1 MFDENKIAERLRAK
15 PKRIDFSKFQQN
27 NWIKPGAENNHTL
40 KAIDDRGGALWI
52 NPSGEIYFRRCPTET
67 PSKLANDKAKMVISN
82 FLDRG
87 SILLFKG
94 TGTGENAIEP
104 DVAAN
109 DVYMVMD
116 KFTPFASSEF
126 YSEHGVI
133 NRTSFKPS
141 EYLQMQS
148 GEHNQA
154 PTIDKLI
161 LHLCNYNDEH
171 YRWVINWLA
180 GFFQTLK
187 TSDVALVLR
196 GAEGTG
202 KGLFMEQ
209 IIAPLFG
216 EDFTV
221 TVDDDRLNSNFKSWI
236 GEKLFFNLN
245 EIAHDGKTRRAVINF
260 IKVLITDRLVQM
272 EAKNK
277 DAIATEI
284 FGNILITSN
293 EVSPLEISVTDRR
306 FTVFQT
312 GGNIKKAGW
321 DTDATVRGIK
331 SELKD
336 FAVMLKS
343 YKVDWALYDLA
354 LDTTAKRNI
363 VMSTNDRYA
372 LFLTALKSKDLDY
385 FHLQTEDTAILD
397 DLRTIFDKGYISTQ
411 EITHLFNATH
421 NDNDDSVP
429 TRAIMKKLRGLDVN
443 MFELKGGKPARG
455 KTIMGSH
462 YFSLE

>member
-1 MFDENKIAERLRAK
+1 MFDANKLAERLRSQ
-15 PKRIDFSKFQQN
+15 PKVIDFSRFQQN
-27 NWIKPGAENNHTL
+27 NWIKKGAENNPTL
-40 KAIDDRGGALWI
+40 KSIGANGGALWI
-52 NPSGEIYFRRCPTET
+52 NPAGEIYFRRCQSEK
-67 PSKLANDKAKMVISN
+67 PSKLANDKAKIVLSN
-82 FLDRG
+82 FLDR
-87 SILLFKG
+87 SSVLLFKG

-104 DVAAN
+104 DIAN
-109 DVYMVMD
+109 NDIYMVMD

-133 NRTSFKPS
+133 NRTSFQPS
-141 EYLQMQS
+141 QYLQMQA
-148 GEHNQA
+148 GEYQET
-154 PTIDKLI
+154 PTIKKLI
-161 LHLCNYNDEH
+161 LHLCNYEEEH
-171 YRWVINWLA
+171 YQWVINWLS
-180 GFFQTLK
+180 GFLQTLK

-221 TVDDDRLNSNFKSWI
+221 TVDDDRLNSNFKGWI

-277 DAIATEI
+277 DAVATEI

-312 GGNIKKAGW
+312 AGNIKKAEQLLEKFK
-321 DTDATVRGIK
+321 T
-331 SELKD
+331 S
-336 FAVMLKS
+336 
-343 YKVDWALYDLA
+343 
-354 LDTTAKRNI
+354 
-363 VMSTNDRYA
+363 
-372 LFLTALKSKDLDY
+372 SKI
-385 FHLQTEDTAILD
+385 LQ
-397 DLRTIFDKGYISTQ
+397 
-411 EITHLFNATH
+411 
-421 NDNDDSVP
+421 
-429 TRAIMKKLRGLDVN
+429 
-443 MFELKGGKPARG
+443 
-455 KTIMGSH
+455 
-462 YFSLE
+462 

>member
-1 MFDENKIAERLRAK
+1 MFENAVAHLRNKA
-15 PKRIDFSKFQQN
+15 IDFSKFEQN
-27 NWIKPGAENNHTL
+27 NWIKEGAENNPTL
-40 KAIDDRGGALWI
+40 KAINSNGGSIWI
-52 NPSGEIYFRRCPTET
+52 NPNGEIYFRRCSSEL
-67 PSKLANDKAKMVISN
+67 PSKLANDKAKRVISN
-82 FLDRG
+82 FLNR
-87 SILLFKG
+87 SSVLLF
-94 TGTGENAIEP
+94 TGTNDNEP
-104 DVAAN
+104 DIAN
-109 DVYMVMD
+109 NEVYMVMD
-116 KFTPFASSEF
+116 KFTPFALSEF
-126 YSEHGVI
+126 YEENGVT

-141 EYLQMQS
+141 QYLQMHP
-148 GEHNQA
+148 GEYEST
-154 PTIDKLI
+154 PMIKKLI
-161 LHLCNYNDEH
+161 LHLCNYNEEH
-171 YRWVINWLA
+171 YQWVINWLA
-180 GFFQTLK
+180 GFLQTLK

-221 TVDDDRLNSNFKSWI
+221 TVDDDRLNSNFKGWI

-245 EIAHDGKTRRAVINF
+245 EIAHDSKQRKAVINF

-277 DAIATEI
+277 DAVATEI

-312 GGNIKKAGW
+312 SGNIKKAGW
-321 DTDATVRGIK
+321 DTGSTVRGIK
-331 SELKD
+331 SELTD

-343 YKVDWALYDLA
+343 YDVDWNLYDKA
-354 LDTTAKRNI
+354 LDTPAKRNI

-372 LFLTALKSKDLDY
+372 LFLTALKAKDLDY
-385 FHLQTEDTAILD
+385 FHLQTEDISILKD
-397 DLRTIFDKGYISTQ
+397 FGTIFERGDISTQ

-421 NDNDDSVP
+421 NDSDDTVP
-429 TRAIMKKLRGLDVN
+429 TRAVMKRMRGLDVN
-443 MFELKGGKPARG
+443 MFEQRGGKPVHGR
-455 KTIMGSH
+455 KVMGEH
-462 YFSLE
+462 YFSIN